1 MKKLIGLIQEV
12 SPGVFA
18 LKDDNGGNLYALS
31 GGDAGLRQA
40 GAHVQVEGHVEGE
53 LEPISGVGA
62 VFLVKRYKI
71 L

>member
-12 SPGVFA
+12 SPGFFA
-18 LKDDNGGNLYALS
+18 LKADDGGNLYPLS
-31 GGDAGLRQA
+31 GGDAGLRQV

-53 LEPISGVGA
+53 LEPVSGLGP